1 MKNSFAFTDNIV
13 YNKIVNIL
21 KEKRPMNNFEL
32 LSPAGGPL
40 QLLAAV
46 QGGADAVY
54 LGSQNFSARAGATN
68 FDNEQLC
75 TSVEYAHT
83 RGCKVYLALN
93 TLVDDR
99 EFEEAKDLIKY
110 SAQIG
115 IDAFIVQDMGI
126 AYTAKNMTPDI
137 PLHASTQMT
146 VHSALGAKLLKEY
159 GFERV
164 VLSREMTKEEIA
176 EVCSLGI
183 ETEVFVHGA
192 LCMSY
197 SGKCLMSSMIGG
209 RSGNR
214 GACAQ
219 PCRKKYKLGKKE
231 GYFLSLRDLCL
242 AEEIPSLQK
251 IGVTSFKIEG
261 RMKTPEYTAL
271 VTSIYRKIL
280 DSGEFTRED
289 NEELKEIFCRGDNF
303 TNGYFTGNKKNM
315 IISSVSNDTAGK
327 TASQKLLKKAQM
339 IYKEGAENKKQGIDI
354 EFLGDLLTFSLK
366 DKKVSTKIERQDVP
380 EISKERIKEQLLKL
394 GSTPFFANS
403 VTVNQSYPLKIS
415 NLNLARREL
424 TKKLILELSKPK
436 KVTVNDFDINIQGD
450 SVQKKLKLSSYV
462 TTEEQAN
469 AALAEGIE
477 RIYVPQHIFQKFK
490 NYKQVIPALP
500 PIIKKDEREK
510 VITNLQ
516 GATKIYCESI
526 DGIELAKTLNAEIIG
541 GMGLN
546 ITNKASLKAY
556 KDIGVKSTALS
567 PELSYGAV
575 KNLAQSAILPL
586 EAVIYGRLPLM
597 ITENCLI
604 KEAAGKC
611 VCKGEF
617 TDALG
622 VKFPILK
629 AGDTCRNIIYNSCPL
644 YMGDKPI
651 ECVSFALMYFSVET
665 KEETQKIIRM
675 IKNKEKYNG
684 IITRGY
690 YSENKSKKIK

>member
-1 MKNSFAFTDNIV
+1 
-13 YNKIVNIL
+13 
-21 KEKRPMNNFEL
+21 MNTFEL
-32 LSPAGGPL
+32 LSPAGGPA

-54 LGSQNFSARAGATN
+54 LGARSFSARTGATN
-68 FDNEQLC
+68 FDNEELC
-75 TSVEYAHT
+75 TSVKYAHV

-93 TLVDDR
+93 TLVDDKD
-99 EFEEAKDLIKY
+99 FKKAKDLIKY

-115 IDAFIVQDMGI
+115 IDGFIVQDMGI
-126 AYTAKNMTPDI
+126 AYAIKSMAPNI

-219 PCRKKYKLGKKE
+219 PCRKKYKFGKKE

-242 AEEIPSLQK
+242 AKEIPELQK
-251 IGVTSFKIEG
+251 MGVTSFKIEG

-280 DSGEFTRED
+280 DSGEFTKED
-289 NEELKEIFCRGDNF
+289 KEELKEIFCRGDNF
-303 TNGYFTGNKKNM
+303 TSSYFNGDKKNM
-315 IISSVSNDTAGK
+315 IIASVSNDNAGK
-327 TASQKLLKKAQM
+327 TASSKLLKKAQT
-339 IYKEGAENKKQGIDI
+339 IYKEGNENKKQGINID
-354 EFLGDLLTFSLK
+354 FSDSHLTFSLK
-366 DKKVSTKIERQDVP
+366 DKKVSLKIEKEDVP
-380 EISKERIKEQLLKL
+380 EVLAERIKEQLSKL
-394 GSTPFFANS
+394 GSTPFFAKNIN
-403 VTVNQSYPLKIS
+403 VQSDFPVKIA
-415 NLNLARREL
+415 NINLARRILTQEL
-424 TKKLILELSKPK
+424 ESELAKPK
-436 KVTVNDFDINIQGD
+436 EITVNDFDLNITGKNT
-450 SVQKKLKLSSYV
+450 QKSFTLSAYA
-462 TTEEQAN
+462 TTEEQAK
-469 AALAEGIE
+469 ACLSEDVE
-477 RIYVPQHIFQKFK
+477 RIYVPEHICKNFK
-490 NYKQVIPALP
+490 NYKQIIPALS
-500 PIIKKDEREK
+500 PIIKKYEREK

-516 GATKIYCESI
+516 GATQIYCESI

-546 ITNKASLKAY
+546 ITNRAALKAY

-567 PELSYGAV
+567 PELSISAV
-575 KNLAQSAILPL
+575 KDLSESNILPI
-586 EAVIYGRLPLM
+586 ETVIYGRLPLM

-611 VCKGEF
+611 VCNASFVDGIG
-617 TDALG
+617 A
-622 VKFPILK
+622 KFPVLK
-629 AGDTCRNIIYNSCPL
+629 QGESCRNIIYNSCPL
-644 YMGDKPI
+644 YMGDKPLK
-651 ECVSFALMYFSVET
+651 CVSFGLMYFSVET
-665 KEETQKIIRM
+665 EEETKKIIRM
-675 IKNKEKYNG
+675 IKKEEKYNG

-690 YSENKSKKIK
+690 YSENKSKKVKR